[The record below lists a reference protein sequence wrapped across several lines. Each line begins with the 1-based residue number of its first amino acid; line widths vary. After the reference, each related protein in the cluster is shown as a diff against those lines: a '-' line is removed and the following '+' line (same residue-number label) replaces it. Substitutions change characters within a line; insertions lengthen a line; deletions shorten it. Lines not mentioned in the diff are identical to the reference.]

1 MIVEWLLDWTTGVV
15 RFILGF
21 LPDWD
26 MPAELSN
33 PGGML
38 ETIMVNAAGVGVWLD
53 WRALITLALIPFGVW
68 VIGLVW
74 KGFRTAFSHFPFIGG
89 SG

>member
-1 MIVEWLLDWTTGVV
+1 MITEWFLNWVTSVV
-15 RFILGF
+15 RWLVDL

-26 MPAELSN
+26 FPEELSN

-38 ETIMVNAAGVGVWLD
+38 QTILANAAGVGVWID
-53 WRALITLALIPFGVW
+53 WAAIIGLALIPLGVW
-68 VIGLVW
+68 VIGLLW
-74 KGFRTAFSHFPFIGG
+74 KGLRTAFSHFPFIGG

>member
-1 MIVEWLLDWTTGVV
+1 MITEWFLNWAMGVV
-15 RFILGF
+15 TWLVDL

-26 MPAELSN
+26 WPAELAQ

-38 ETIMVNAAGVGVWLD
+38 ESILANAAGVGIWID
-53 WRALITLALIPFGVW
+53 WAAIIALALIPLGVW
-68 VIGLVW
+68 VIGLTW
-74 KGFRTAFSHFPFIGG
+74 KGLRTAFSHFAFIGG